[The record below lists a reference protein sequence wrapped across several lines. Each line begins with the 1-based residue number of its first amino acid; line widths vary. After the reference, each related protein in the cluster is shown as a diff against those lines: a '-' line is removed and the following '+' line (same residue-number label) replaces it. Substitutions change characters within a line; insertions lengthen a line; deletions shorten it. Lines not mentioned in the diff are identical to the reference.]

1 MSSVDSVVQFCPRC
15 GAKAKAPV
23 ETFVSPQAC
32 PNCKT
37 KVLFWDVTKEPAGE
51 IVEAINLKPIL
62 SLNQILIAVAV
73 SVSIILI
80 TLMLLVTDFVGV
92 SFFVAALMLFAGG
105 FGIAVFLAEQYKIA
119 KQSEQLNQLLN
130 TLEKAR
136 EQQIGI
142 SIKYTSLQDNFQQLV
157 ASANREANDAKT
169 DYLAKAGTIESDF
182 AAKSKSLEEDYKLK
196 FNTVKSDCENKLNT
210 SLRDIAQR
218 EFTATATVRSIAIK
232 YLDETKKIL
241 IAKLTAD
248 NLTQTQERFQKV
260 VEFVK
265 KVGFPVAQQDIDQ
278 FVDDIKKEYA
288 TELRRQ
294 LAREEQARI
303 KEKLRDEA
311 KAEADYQREMKRI
324 EQETKLYERLLSE
337 ARSKA
342 STESTSQ
349 ILELERKLAEAQE
362 NQRSLSMA
370 QQTKAGR
377 VYVIS
382 NIGSFGEGVF
392 KIGMTRR
399 LEFMDRIK
407 ELGDASVPFPFDV
420 HMMIACDNAPGFEN
434 ELHKRFN
441 QHRINKVNFRKE
453 FFRVGIDDIK
463 MAVEE
468 LHGEVEYVVD
478 PEAIEYRESLTM
490 TDEQFE
496 MVTNISHEVGMDD
509 EDDDAS

>member
-80 TLMLLVTDFVGV
+80 TLMLLVTGFVGV

-105 FGIAVFLAEQYKIA
+105 VGIAVFLAEQYKIA

-169 DYLAKAGTIESDF
+169 NYLAKAGTIESDF

-196 FNTVKSDCENKLNT
+196 FNTVKSDYENKINT

-248 NLTQTQERFQKV
+248 NLTQTQ
-260 VEFVK
+260 
-265 KVGFPVAQQDIDQ
+265 D
-278 FVDDIKKEYA
+278 
-288 TELRRQ
+288 
-294 LAREEQARI
+294 
-303 KEKLRDEA
+303 
-311 KAEADYQREMKRI
+311 
-324 EQETKLYERLLSE
+324 
-337 ARSKA
+337 
-342 STESTSQ
+342 
-349 ILELERKLAEAQE
+349 
-362 NQRSLSMA
+362 
-370 QQTKAGR
+370 
-377 VYVIS
+377 
-382 NIGSFGEGVF
+382 
-392 KIGMTRR
+392 
-399 LEFMDRIK
+399 
-407 ELGDASVPFPFDV
+407 
-420 HMMIACDNAPGFEN
+420 
-434 ELHKRFN
+434 
-441 QHRINKVNFRKE
+441 
-453 FFRVGIDDIK
+453 
-463 MAVEE
+463 
-468 LHGEVEYVVD
+468 
-478 PEAIEYRESLTM
+478 
-490 TDEQFE
+490 
-496 MVTNISHEVGMDD
+496 
-509 EDDDAS
+509 